1 MPGKERHTEDQR
13 RFYGNV
19 QYRCTLTQV
28 IRHEV
33 PIAIRA
39 LKTANIY
46 EINNGRHILVD
57 TGMSPG
63 SLDFLLDR
71 GVDFS
76 KIELVV
82 LTHLHVDH
90 IGGAQAFRDKYG
102 IPIAIGSNDALRIRK
117 IQEDRDGFGKFLSGE
132 LAANGTPSDILSR
145 IVDRHSVLDNMS
157 LYHDID
163 LDRELKGGEKI
174 GSNIEIISNPGHSP
188 GSISIHIPDTNY
200 LFTGDHLLPGITPN
214 ISFYDEES
222 DMLGLYIESL
232 KETLKLHAEKIFP
245 GHRDPFT
252 NGNSRILEILNH
264 HLERLNE
271 ILSVSGGWS
280 SAFEVAS
287 RIKWSKGRTLDSMN
301 LMEMNFAIG
310 EAISH
315 LRHLYS
321 LGMVEKKEKSGISTF
336 KSSGQA
342 LKAL

>member
-1 MPGKERHTEDQR
+1 MTK
-13 RFYGNV
+13 
-19 QYRCTLTQV
+19 V

-46 EINNGRHILVD
+46 EINNDSHILVD
-57 TGMSPG
+57 TGMSPA
-63 SLDFLLDR
+63 SLEFLLGR

-76 KIELVV
+76 KIDLVV

-90 IGGAQAFRDKYG
+90 IGGAQAIREKYG
-102 IPIAIGSNDALRIRK
+102 IPIAMGRNDALRIRK
-117 IQEDRDGFGKFLSGE
+117 IQEDKDGFGKFLSTQ
-132 LAANGTPSDILSR
+132 LAQNGTPGDIRSK

-163 LDRELKGGEKI
+163 LDRELHGGEKI
-174 GSNIEIISNPGHSP
+174 GSDIEIIDNPGHSP
-188 GSISIHIPDTNY
+188 GSISILIHGLNY

-232 KETLKLHAEKIFP
+232 KETLKINAKEIFP
-245 GHRDPFT
+245 GHRDPFSY
-252 NGNSRILEILNH
+252 GNTRISEIINH
-264 HLERLNE
+264 HLERLKE
-271 ILSVSGGWS
+271 ILSVSGNWTN
-280 SAFEVAS
+280 AFEVAS
-287 RIKWSKGRTLDSMN
+287 HIRWSKGRTLDSMN

-315 LRHLYS
+315 IRHLDAMGMMEKREISGVTSYRSAGKMLNS
-321 LGMVEKKEKSGISTF
+321 L
-336 KSSGQA
+336 
-342 LKAL
+342 

>member
-1 MPGKERHTEDQR
+1 M
-13 RFYGNV
+13 

-46 EINNGRHILVD
+46 EINNDRHILVD

-63 SLDFLLDR
+63 SLDFLLGK
-71 GVDFS
+71 GVDFTH
-76 KIELVV
+76 IEMVI

-90 IGGAQAFRDKYG
+90 IGGAQAIRDRYG
-102 IPIAIGSNDALRIRK
+102 IPIAIGTNDALRIKK
-117 IQEDRDGFGKFLSGE
+117 IQEDRDGFGKFLSAE
-132 LAANGTPSDILSR
+132 LSANGTPLDLLSR

-157 LYHDID
+157 LYHDIE

-174 GSNIEIISNPGHSP
+174 GRDIEIISNPGHSP
-188 GSISIHIPDTNY
+188 GSISIHIPDRNY

-232 KETLKLHAEKIFP
+232 KETLKLHAEEIYP

-252 NGNSRILEILNH
+252 NGNGRILEILNH

-271 ILSVSGGWS
+271 IVSATGEWS

-287 RIKWSKGRTLDSMN
+287 RIKWSRGRTLDSMN

-321 LGMVEKKEKSGISTF
+321 LGLVEKREKSGISTF